1 MPLNLL
7 RRLSALALV
16 ALPFAQPAVAQGLFS
31 PAITVNDQVITGYEI
46 EQRKAMLRLLRAP
59 GDPER
64 TARDQLIDD
73 RLRIEAS
80 AAAGIEP
87 GPDEI
92 AEGMNEFAQ
101 RANLTGEEFI
111 KALAGGGVAE
121 QTFRDFV
128 KAGLAW
134 RQLIQTR
141 YGGRANPSE
150 EELNRAL
157 SSNAGQSNI
166 RVLLSEIIMPAPPGQ
181 DEEVLQRAAQL
192 SQLKTEGEFSA
203 AARRYSATPTK
214 GAGGRLPWRN
224 LSDLPPALRPLI
236 VGLAPGEVTDPLPL
250 PNAVALFQLRA
261 IEETGFTA
269 PEVSAL
275 EYTMYYMP
283 GGRSAETLA
292 RARVLSSKVDRCD
305 DLYAVAKGQPA
316 EVLERVTLPVAQ
328 VPNDIAIE
336 LSKLDPGEVSTVLT
350 RNNGQTLVFL
360 MLCGR
365 TLAVGEDADLDQL
378 ALGLRNQRLGAL
390 ADSYLAQ
397 LRSEA
402 RIVER

>member
-261 IEETGFTA
+261 IED
-269 PEVSAL
+269 V
-275 EYTMYYMP
+275 
-283 GGRSAETLA
+283 LA
-292 RARVLSSKVDRCD
+292 I
-305 DLYAVAKGQPA
+305 PA
-316 EVLERVTLPVAQ
+316 
-328 VPNDIAIE
+328 
-336 LSKLDPGEVSTVLT
+336 
-350 RNNGQTLVFL
+350 
-360 MLCGR
+360 GR
-365 TLAVGEDADLDQL
+365 TADLGGKADTEACGKAIAA
-378 ALGLRNQRLGAL
+378 ALG
-390 ADSYLAQ
+390 
-397 LRSEA
+397 
-402 RIVER
+402 